1 MKAFQIRQE
10 IFTPPPKEEV
20 QIYQSE
26 TFSPTRFIGAGN
38 ISGNKLMKPMPPFI

>member
-26 TFSPTRFIGAGN
+26 TFSPSHFIGAVN
-38 ISGNKLMKPMPPFI
+38 SSGNKVIKPMAPFI

>member
-26 TFSPTRFIGAGN
+26 TFSPTRFIGAVN
-38 ISGNKLMKPMPPFI
+38 SSVNKLMKPMAPFI